1 MTLIAFIIL
10 LFGFVVFFGA
20 PYLPSKKG
28 DLKRAFS
35 QLRPLTKKDVVVDI
49 GSGDGV
55 VLREAV
61 RRGARAVGYE
71 LNPALVAIAKLLS
84 FGSKRVDVYVAN
96 AWKARFPD
104 DVTLVYA
111 FVVERDEA
119 KLVNLVQRECNR
131 LGRPLQLVSYG
142 YSLKAKKPEASL
154 APHDLYTFV
163 PKK

>member
-1 MTLIAFIIL
+1 MAILACIVL

-20 PYLPSKKG
+20 PYLPSKRG

-35 QLRPLTKKDVVVDI
+35 KLRPVTKHDVVVDI
-49 GSGDGV
+49 GSGDGI
-55 VLREAV
+55 VLREAA
-61 RRGARAVGYE
+61 RRGAKAIGYE
-71 LNPALVAIAKLLS
+71 LNPALVLIARLLS
-84 FGSKRVDVYVAN
+84 FGNKRVEVHVAN
-96 AWKARFPD
+96 AWKVQLPS

-119 KLVNLVQRECNR
+119 KLANLVQRECNR

-142 YSLKAKKPEASL
+142 YSLKTKKPDTSL

-163 PKK
+163 PQK